1 MNRLNRSALIFTLAT
16 LLACQPVSNTEQ
28 TSDKSSHGAIATAHP
43 IATEVGAEVLRS
55 GGNAYDA
62 AIAIHYALAVVYPV
76 AGNIGGGGFAVLRA
90 SDGSSTA
97 LDFRET
103 APATAHRDIFLDSLG
118 NADPK
123 LSRNGHLAVGVPGSV
138 AGMQLLHDSLGSMPF
153 HELIQPAIDLARDG
167 FRLTEFGAN
176 QLNRYRE
183 DIVEF
188 NNHKPFAVSDSTWNS
203 GSRFYSTDLAQTLE
217 RIQQN
222 GRSGFYEG
230 ATADLIVDEM
240 ERSNGLIT
248 HEDLMG
254 YEAIWREPIVINYK
268 NHQVISMPPPS
279 SGGIAL
285 GQLLIGSESLP
296 FREWGHGSAM
306 SIHHMTELM
315 RRVYADRA
323 THLGDADFYPVPIE
337 MLLDSVYIAER
348 NADINPKKSTPSAEI
363 KEGEVSHIESF
374 QTTHFS
380 VVDQWGN
387 AIAVTTTLNSYFGSK
402 VVVKGAGLFLNNEMD
417 DFSAQPGVP
426 NQFGL
431 IGGEA
436 NSIEPGKRML
446 SSMTPT
452 IVNTDGEL
460 KFVLGTPGGSTIITN
475 VYQVILNVL
484 EHDMDL
490 QSAVNAKKIHAQW
503 LPDVITIEKGAL
515 NTNVSDSLRAM
526 GHELNTIS
534 QIGRFNAVGIL
545 NNGSYVAA
553 SDTSRTGDVMGINW

>member
-1 MNRLNRSALIFTLAT
+1 MNRLNLSAAIVTSAM
-16 LLACQPVSNTEQ
+16 LLACQPNSNTEQ

-43 IATEVGAEVLRS
+43 IATEVGAQVLRN

-76 AGNIGGGGFAVLRA
+76 AGNIGGGGFAVLRS
-90 SDGSSTA
+90 SDGSSIA

-103 APATAHRDIFLDSLG
+103 APAAAHQYMFLDSLG
-118 NADPK
+118 NADPN

-167 FRLTEFGAN
+167 FILTEFGAH
-176 QLNRYRE
+176 QLNRYRD
-183 DIVEF
+183 DIEKL
-188 NNHKPFAVSDSTWNS
+188 NNHKPFAISDSTWTS

-240 ERSNGLIT
+240 ERGKGMIT
-248 HEDLMG
+248 HNDLIG
-254 YEAIWREPIVINYK
+254 YEAIWRKPIVVNYK

-285 GQLLIGSESLP
+285 GQLLKGSETLP
-296 FREWGHGSAM
+296 FGEWGHGSVL

-323 THLGDADFYPVPIE
+323 THLGDADFFPIPIE
-337 MLLDSVYIAER
+337 MLLDSAYINER
-348 NADINPKKSTPSAEI
+348 NADINPHRATPSSEV

-380 VVDQWGN
+380 VVDRWGN

-402 VVVKGAGLFLNNEMD
+402 VVVQGAGFFLNNEMD

-431 IGGEA
+431 VGGEA

-452 IVNTDGEL
+452 IVTTDGKL
-460 KFVLGTPGGSTIITN
+460 KYVLGTPGGSTIITN
-475 VYQVILNVL
+475 VYQVVMNLL

-503 LPDVITIEKGAL
+503 LPDLISAEAGAL
-515 NTNVSDSLRAM
+515 NTEVSDSLRAM
-526 GHELNTIS
+526 GHELNIIS

-553 SDTSRTGDVMGINW
+553 SDTARTGDALSISW